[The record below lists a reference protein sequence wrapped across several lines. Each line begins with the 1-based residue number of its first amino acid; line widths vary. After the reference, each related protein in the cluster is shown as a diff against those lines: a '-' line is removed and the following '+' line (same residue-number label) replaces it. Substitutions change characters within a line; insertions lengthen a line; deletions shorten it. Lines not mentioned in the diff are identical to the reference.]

1 MYYLPE
7 LNITYQVSRV
17 QTFPS
22 LYTQGILH
30 YVKLTT
36 VVYRREF
43 ERFVYLLDLVAE
55 IHEGSILIV
64 WRIVVK
70 SQAKQNF

>member
-7 LNITYQVSRV
+7 LNITYPVSRV
-17 QTFPS
+17 QTFLSP
-22 LYTQGILH
+22 YTQGILH

-36 VVYRREF
+36 EVYGREF

-55 IHEGSILIV
+55 IHESSVLIV
-64 WRIVVK
+64 WRVVVK
-70 SQAKQNF
+70 S